1 MANQVRSKPAR
12 LPARRAVRVCYGGN
26 GSASTDSARYLSGL
40 TPGLVPLRILLY
52 PRTSLSRT
60 PSFWRLDSSRSLVK
74 LRLLDRGATVMPS
87 RPFRYR
93 FVANGLVHVRLRG
106 RLQLR
111 QATRGLASRQSG
123 REIDHDARKSL
134 GSGAHASPSNGAR
147 CDRGRASTHHRSGGS
162 RIGHVVTEPRHTV
175 PVRDRCLGGSFCQ
188 RIWVPGNTAR
198 SGRHRGMWKFRV
210 RGDGSNPRGL
220 ARDDRNARRQR
231 VRARHRRRIRA
242 LFRAD
247 MGSATRSDPSRATS
261 TSVVYENHRAAL

>member
-134 GSGAHASPSNGAR
+134 GSGAHASPSNGPR

-175 PVRDRCLGGSFCQ
+175 PFATAVSAAPSASASGSRVTLLAAGDIAEC
-188 RIWVPGNTAR
+188 GNSESEATAR
-198 SGRHRGMWKFRV
+198 TLAGLPGTIATLCDNAYERGPPAEYTHCFGPTW
-210 RGDGSNPRGL
+210 GPPPD
-220 ARDDRNARRQR
+220 
-231 VRARHRRRIRA
+231 RIRPPP
-242 LFRAD
+242 
-247 MGSATRSDPSRATS
+247 G
-261 TSVVYENHRAAL
+261 HRE